1 MTGRGAPGAQGLIAG
16 SLLLSFA
23 VVVSASTLQISPVT
37 VDLSPGENASGIT
50 LRNPG
55 DTPLYGQVRVFRWDQ
70 ANGDDVLT
78 PTTDLAASPPLI
90 QIPAHSD
97 QLIRLV
103 RAIPAPPSGEQ
114 SYRLLIDELPAP
126 DEPVANGVT
135 IRLRYS
141 VPVFVEPA
149 GTAGVPVLSWHLM
162 HDNGHWVL
170 RVDNSGSRRAQIAA
184 VQLLDGTGNPYD
196 INKGLLGYALAGRGR
211 QWQVTLPPDTAPSGV
226 MKIRAQVNA
235 LPAEA
240 TLGTQ

>member
-1 MTGRGAPGAQGLIAG
+1 MTRRGALSAQRFIAG
-16 SLLLSFA
+16 ALLLTLA
-23 VVVSASTLQISPVT
+23 LATSASTLQISPVT

-90 QIPAHSD
+90 QIPAHTD

-149 GTAGVPVLSWHLM
+149 GTTGVPTLSWHLM
-162 HDNGHWVL
+162 HDNGHWIL

-184 VQLLDGTGNPYD
+184 VQLFDDAGNTYD

-211 QWQVTLPPDTAPSGV
+211 QWQVMLPPDTALGGT
-226 MKIRAQVNA
+226 MKIRAQVNS
-235 LPAEA
+235 LPAES
-240 TLGTQ
+240 TLGAQ

>member
-1 MTGRGAPGAQGLIAG
+1 MLAITASG
-16 SLLLSFA
+16 
-23 VVVSASTLQISPVT
+23 STLQISPVT
-37 VDLSPGENASGIT
+37 IDLSPGENASGIT
-50 LRNPG
+50 PRNPG
-55 DTPLYGQVRVFRWDQ
+55 DSPLYGQVRVFRSDQ
-70 ANGDDVLT
+70 ANGEDVLT

-90 QIPAHSD
+90 QIPAHTD

-103 RAIPAPPSGEQ
+103 RAVPPTSSGEQ

-141 VPVFVEPA
+141 VPVFLEPA
-149 GTAGVPVLSWHLM
+149 PNPGAPTLSWHLL
-162 HDNGHWVL
+162 HNGGQWVL

-184 VQLLDGTGNPYD
+184 VQLLDGTGHTYE

-211 QWQVTLPPDTAPSGV
+211 QWEVSLPADMPLGGTL
-226 MKIRAQVNA
+226 KIRAQVNA

-240 TLGTQ
+240 ALGAQ